1 MEEQVI
7 TAPAHFGRF
16 KGAPWFEVQTRSALI
31 GGAGGIGS
39 WLTLFLSRANFEC
52 IVFDMDTVETHNT
65 GGQLYGGTHIGV
77 HKVQALDS
85 VIKYLAQTPTVPF
98 NAPYNEKSLTHY
110 YCFSC
115 FDNMEARKLMFSKW
129 KAKIP
134 FWTAQGMIPI
144 FIDGRLRAEQMQI
157 FCVTSN
163 TIAEY
168 EKHLFSS
175 TEVEPE
181 ACTMKQ
187 TSHSAAMIGAHMTA
201 FFTNHLTNVKEQEDI
216 REVPFYWSY
225 FIPLD
230 LVTIEPPVYDTHKG
244 KETD

>member
-1 MEEQVI
+1 MEEQI
-7 TAPAHFGRF
+7 DKTPEHFGRF
-16 KGAPWFEVQTRSALI
+16 KGAPWFEVKTRSALV

-52 IVFDMDTVETHNT
+52 LVFDMDTVETHNT
-65 GGQLYGGTHIGV
+65 GGQLYGGTHIGEAKV
-77 HKVQALDS
+77 HALNSVVQF
-85 VIKYLAQTPTVPF
+85 LAQIPVMPF
-98 NAPYNEKSLTHY
+98 HNPYNEKSMAHY
-110 YCFSC
+110 YSFSC
-115 FDNMEARKLMFSKW
+115 FDNMEARKLMFTKW
-129 KAKIP
+129 KEKIP
-134 FWTAQGMIPI
+134 YWTAQGINPI

-157 FCVTSN
+157 FCVKTDN
-163 TIAEY
+163 VEQY

-175 TEVEPE
+175 SEVEPE

-230 LVTIEPPVYDTHKG
+230 LVTIEPPSYDTHKG
-244 KETD
+244 KETA